1 MYMLAGYGTCSVA
14 NNIAFRKINVP
25 DFEMIIRGA
34 VISLIGLAVGTAL
47 RAIIQGRKCK
57 SK

>member
-1 MYMLAGYGTCSVA
+1 MLAGYGTCSVA